1 MSSSRRAGSTGP
13 RARNASRNA
22 SRSTT
27 AASSARS
34 SGVFDRDATPNAND
48 QPPTSS
54 FLPSSSS
61 SSSYF
66 YPNRYNPSL
75 HTVGS
80 RVSLAEQF
88 ATTRK
93 EYEFGFD
100 DAMSFVAQS
109 DYGGEKDVDAEK
121 EEGEEGEEEGEDQDD
136 TLTGA
141 GSFDD
146 VVVVPPFP
154 GDREDGGAREAV
166 QGGSGGGPER
176 VHRSHYELLCLPE
189 ERALAEGNIRQA
201 YFRLYDIL
209 RSRKLPAQYREVAE
223 NYFSDVQVAFE
234 TLIGKGSKGEYDSAV
249 LDEDDDT
256 SSEGDHD
263 QEGEDAERA
272 FVRRTEPR
280 FVRRLRRQQEQ
291 ECTELGVQMDPQA
304 LFSQNKNPT
313 RHRKGLPAALSLTH
327 TKSTSLPPVSR
338 FLQPRI
344 RDIRNALKGPAIPGT
359 GSEDEDLEFYCT
371 PPTVAISTSVFATN
385 VRSAYLPPAGVL
397 SQQHAIMPDAL
408 PKDRP
413 LEWYYTSLAPL
424 VNLKLRQ
431 ELFFREPGLSETA
444 LQRTLPD
451 AVVEIE
457 TDTLNVAS
465 MTARASHT
473 LRLEG
478 ADNGDV
484 VDEPVHVEASVSMNR
499 SWLSR
504 SFATRL
510 GLAAHKRLSSS
521 GGTVFACTD
530 SGTSSLWDSLSPTS
544 FWDGQGAERDGTG
557 SSWRSYM
564 DQLSRSLERGLMPYY
579 YSPPT
584 AEVGYRFSRCS
595 DETMGMTSGRPFTRQ
610 ARGGLKQLHDDVDL
624 VDVGKGGSW
633 TVSGAITAGAV
644 AGYLRYGKDL
654 FSSPSP
660 SVPLEEP
667 PKLSSRWKDHLGFRM
682 EAEITA
688 QKRKHDAVF
697 GRLSSWGNSE
707 ISHVAVRG
715 LKKIGKSSSLGL
727 ELGVNSASNC
737 VVLSVYFSQQRN
749 RRLVVP
755 VMLFRENPLAN
766 QHQSTYYTKIL
777 FWSAFLP
784 ALGLAAVDH
793 VLASRSAA
801 AQTAAGPRT
810 KKKANKR
817 AEKARQE
824 RIQRTIAHRRTEAD
838 ALVTLLAEPVLQRQ
852 RRQRERG
859 GLVVLSAK
867 YGVLLDPA
875 SASSSDPKWTAPEE
889 VADVTVAAAALV
901 DDDGTLRIPEGLRKS
916 KLLGF
921 WDPKPG
927 RTKWLVVRY
936 VYGGREGTRAVLA
949 RQELKL
955 P

>member
-1 MSSSRRAGSTGP
+1 MAERGISNSRRAGSAGP

-34 SGVFDRDATPNAND
+34 SGVFDRDATPHAID
-48 QPPTSS
+48 HSS
-54 FLPSSSS
+54 T

-80 RVSLAEQF
+80 RTSLAEQF

-100 DAMSFVAQS
+100 DAVSFVAQS
-109 DYGGEKDVDAEK
+109 DYDGEKDVDV
-121 EEGEEGEEEGEDQDD
+121 EDEDDEDD

-141 GSFDD
+141 GSFDGL
-146 VVVVPPFP
+146 VVVPPFP
-154 GDREDGGAREAV
+154 DGGEDGDGDGDGDA
-166 QGGSGGGPER
+166 GDMHGGGGRAAR
-176 VHRSHYELLCLPE
+176 VHRSHYEVLCLPE
-189 ERALAEGNIRQA
+189 ESALAEGDIRRA

-209 RSRKLPAQYREVAE
+209 RSQKMPTEYRNVAE
-223 NYFSDVQVAFE
+223 TYFSDVQAAFE
-234 TLIGKGSKGEYDSAV
+234 TLMGKRSKEEYDSAV

-263 QEGEDAERA
+263 QDGEHAKGA
-272 FVRRTEPR
+272 SVRRTNPR

-291 ECTELGVQMDPQA
+291 DCTEVGVQVDAKP
-304 LFSQNKNPT
+304 LFSQSKSSVQ
-313 RHRKGLPAALSLTH
+313 HRKGLPTALSLTH
-327 TKSTSLPPVSR
+327 TTSTSFPPVSR

-344 RDIRNALKGPAIPGT
+344 REMRNALKGPAVSGT
-359 GSEDEDLEFYCT
+359 ENEDEDLEIYCT

-397 SQQHAIMPDAL
+397 SQYQTIMPDAL

-413 LEWYYTSLAPL
+413 LEWYSTSLAPL
-424 VNLKLRQ
+424 VSLKLRQ
-431 ELFFREPGLSETA
+431 EVFFRQPGLSETA
-444 LQRTLPD
+444 LRRTLPD
-451 AVVEIE
+451 AVLELE

-465 MTARASHT
+465 VTARASHA
-473 LRLEG
+473 LRLDG
-478 ADNGDV
+478 TDNDDV
-484 VDEPVHVEASVSMNR
+484 VDEPVHVEASVSVNR

-504 SFATRL
+504 SFASRL

-530 SGTSSLWDSLSPTS
+530 SGTSSLWDSLSPAS
-544 FWDGQGAERDGTG
+544 FWDGRGAERDGTG

-584 AEVGYRFSRCS
+584 AEVGYKFSSCS
-595 DETMGMTSGRPFTRQ
+595 DEAMGMPFGRPFTKQSRS
-610 ARGGLKQLHDDVDL
+610 GLKQLHDDVDL
-624 VDVGKGGSW
+624 VDAGKGGSW
-633 TVSGAITAGAV
+633 TVSGAITAGGV

-654 FSSPSP
+654 FSSRSP
-660 SVPLEEP
+660 SLPLEEAP
-667 PKLSSRWKDHLGFRM
+667 QLPSRWKDHLGFRM
-682 EAEITA
+682 EAEITT
-688 QKRKHDAVF
+688 QKMKNDAVL

-707 ISHVAVRG
+707 ISHLAIRG
-715 LKKIGKSSSLGL
+715 LKRIGKSSKVGL
-727 ELGVNSASNC
+727 ELGVNSASNS
-737 VVLSVYFSQQRN
+737 VVLSVYFSQQHNKR
-749 RRLVVP
+749 VVIP
-755 VMLFRENPLAN
+755 VMLFRDHPLTN
-766 QHQSTYYTKIL
+766 QHQPTYYTKIL

-793 VLASRSAA
+793 VLASRARA
-801 AQTAAGPRT
+801 RAQTYPST
-810 KKKANKR
+810 KKGAKR
-817 AEKARQE
+817 AEKVKQE
-824 RIQRTIAHRRTEAD
+824 RVQRTITHRRAEAD

-852 RRQRERG
+852 RLQRERG

-875 SASSSDPKWTAPEE
+875 SASSPDPKWTAPEE

-901 DDDGTLRIPEGLRKS
+901 DDEGTLQIPEGLRKS

-936 VYGGREGTRAVLA
+936 GYGGKEGTRAVSA